1 MVDPNSMTARL
12 IFKQA
17 ALATVGIDAAW
28 DKALQRYLRCE
39 TLYNASEAFGPM
51 AKDQERHT
59 LETIDIQAEYGRDWK
74 GNVEA
79 MRRHEASFASLRAAE
94 DRQIR
99 DFAQPFWR
107 AAEEL
112 ALTPA
117 PTLAAAMFKAAVMEQ
132 DDVGNNRD
140 FPADCMEVLQGD
152 FARLSRETAQ

>member
-12 IFKQA
+12 TFKQA
-17 ALATVGIDAAW
+17 GLATAGIDAAW

-39 TLYNASEAFGPM
+39 TLYYASEAFGPM

-59 LETIDIQAEYGRDWK
+59 LETIAVQSEYGRDWK
-74 GNVEA
+74 GNAEA
-79 MRRHEASFASLRAAE
+79 VRRHDASFAGLRAAE
-94 DRQIR
+94 DRQVR
-99 DFAQPFWR
+99 EFAQPYWR

-132 DDVGNNRD
+132 DDVSNNRTA
-140 FPADCMEVLQGD
+140 AD
-152 FARLSRETAQ
+152 RL